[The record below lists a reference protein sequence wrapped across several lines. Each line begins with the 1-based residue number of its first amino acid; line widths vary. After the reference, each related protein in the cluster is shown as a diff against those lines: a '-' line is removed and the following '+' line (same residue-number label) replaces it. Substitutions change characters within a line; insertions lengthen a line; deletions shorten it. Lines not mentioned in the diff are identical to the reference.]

1 MEKAVV
7 CMREDNVQCTSRP
20 ASGKY
25 YIPAPPLQST
35 MSTPLQCSTL
45 HPTLPAQS
53 TIPTPAANM
62 IENVQT
68 LFQYRRRRIFKVLQQ
83 SYNLQTNKQTNK
95 DRRPKSVP
103 HRLLPGQ
110 RIHTHISQTCL
121 PLNWR
126 IGS

>member
-1 MEKAVV
+1 M

-83 SYNLQTNKQTNK
+83 SYNLQTNKQRQATK
-95 DRRPKSVP
+95 ISTSQAAARTTYS
-103 HRLLPGQ
+103 
-110 RIHTHISQTCL
+110 HTHITNL
-121 PLNWR
+121 LTTKLAYR
-126 IGS
+126 

>member
-1 MEKAVV
+1 M

-25 YIPAPPLQST
+25 YIPALPLQST

-45 HPTLPAQS
+45 HPTLPVQS

-83 SYNLQTNKQTNK
+83 SYNLQTNKQTKTGDQNQYLTGCCQ
-95 DRRPKSVP
+95 DNVFT
-103 HRLLPGQ
+103 
-110 RIHTHISQTCL
+110 HTYHK
-121 PLNWR
+121 PAYH
-126 IGS
+126 